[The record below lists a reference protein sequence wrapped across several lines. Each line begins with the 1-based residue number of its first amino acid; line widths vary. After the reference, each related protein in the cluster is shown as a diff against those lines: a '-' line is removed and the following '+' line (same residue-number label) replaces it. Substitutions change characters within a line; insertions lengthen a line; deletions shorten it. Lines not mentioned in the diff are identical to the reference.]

1 MGVNITVRVAG
12 SAQDI
17 AAGARARIVSAVEAA
32 VDGTNAVVEAV
43 RVRLTGLP
51 PGAAVLA
58 QVAAEVNGRRV
69 RVQRIA
75 AGAGA
80 AVDRLAEGMRERV
93 AEATAPWKPR
103 SWPRPDTGPG
113 SAVPPAAPLGEAAIV
128 RVKSPELVWCSP
140 DAAARTMD
148 AMDYDVHLFTDPATE
163 TDAAVFRVGPTGYR
177 LARTVDAPPPHDKR
191 GVPLTLS
198 ARAAER
204 LTDAQALAR
213 AVAAELPYLFYA
225 DPEYGRGRVL
235 YRRFSG
241 GFGLI
246 QGA

>member
-1 MGVNITVRVAG
+1 MSITVRVAG

-17 AAGARARIVSAVEAA
+17 AAGARARLVAAVEAA
-32 VDGTNAVVEAV
+32 VDGTNAAVEAV

-58 QVAAEVNGRRV
+58 QVAAEVNGRRI

-80 AVDRLAEGMRERV
+80 AVDRLAEGMRDRI
-93 AEATAPWKPR
+93 AEATAPWQPR
-103 SWPRPDTGPG
+103 RWPRPDTGPG
-113 SAVPPAAPLGEAAIV
+113 SAVPPAAPLGKAAIV
-128 RVKSPELVWCSP
+128 RVKSPMLVWCSP

-163 TDAAVFRVGPTGYR
+163 ADAAVFRVGPTGYR
-177 LARTVDAPPPHDKR
+177 LARTIDAPPPHDKR

-225 DPEYGRGRVL
+225 GPADGRGRVL
-235 YRRFSG
+235 YRRFTG

-246 QGA
+246 QGV